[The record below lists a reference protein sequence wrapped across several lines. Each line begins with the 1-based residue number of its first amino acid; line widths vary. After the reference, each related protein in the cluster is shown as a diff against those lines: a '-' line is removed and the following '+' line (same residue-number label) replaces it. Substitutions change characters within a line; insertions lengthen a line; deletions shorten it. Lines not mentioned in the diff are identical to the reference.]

1 MWQNLGSRAGFNGFW
16 LHFGA
21 GETPCTSYK
30 NYKLLIIYKYYF
42 NVIKKKLKFL
52 IYCQVCHKTKYKVTK
67 KQRKIGSLAPTPRQ
81 LRRRRSRK
89 NSVKV
94 ALQFLSLLFS
104 SSLSILS
111 SFFFPKL
118 SKNPIFFKDGIS

>member
-67 KQRKIGSLAPTPRQ
+67 KTK
-81 LRRRRSRK
+81 K
-89 NSVKV
+89 NWFPCSNSKTIKKKKEQKKLCESSSPIPFPFVFFFSFYFV
-94 ALQFLSLLFS
+94 LLFLSETLQKSHLFQRW
-104 SSLSILS
+104 
-111 SFFFPKL
+111 
-118 SKNPIFFKDGIS
+118 N